1 MFYNDKLAAQ
11 SFPSL
16 SCFVNST
23 RNLPHFVGLLLVFL
37 LSACDK
43 APDNQKDTLDTPQN
57 TPPVIDNMQNDRVEE
72 KDNDN
77 LSFDNLPDTPDTTPP
92 KPPTFY
98 ERLSDAALDRTLQK
112 VRYDP
117 KYVSIPYPMGDVP
130 ANTGVCTDVVI
141 RSYRELGIDLQE
153 HVHEDMR
160 DNFSSYPSK
169 KVWGLKKADSN
180 IDHRRVYNL
189 QVFFERFGES
199 LPITND
205 PRDYQVGD
213 LVTWQ
218 ITPKFPHIGIVVDVA
233 THDPD
238 RKMIVHNIGE
248 GPKIDDILFA
258 FPISGHYR
266 FNKTHAQ
273 QQTQT
278 HIDQM
283 L

>member
-1 MFYNDKLAAQ
+1 MILLPLRKISAFI
-11 SFPSL
+11 PSYRLHTLMVISILGL
-16 SCFVNST
+16 S
-23 RNLPHFVGLLLVFL
+23 
-37 LSACDK
+37 LSACDRK
-43 APDNQKDTLDTPQN
+43 ST
-57 TPPVIDNMQNDRVEE
+57 
-72 KDNDN
+72 
-77 LSFDNLPDTPDTTPP
+77 DTPDTPKEVPPVIENRQGDVAENDDDDSLDIDNLPKEIPP

-98 ERLSDAALDRTLQK
+98 DRLSEAALERTLHE

-141 RSYRELGIDLQE
+141 RSYRQLGIDLQE
-153 HVHEDMR
+153 KVHKDMR
-160 DNFSSYPSK
+160 ENFSEYPSK
-169 KVWGLKKADSN
+169 KIWALKKADSN

-199 LPITND
+199 LPITDD

-266 FNKTHAQ
+266 FNKIHAQ
-273 QQTQT
+273 QQTQKQ
-278 HIDQM
+278 IDQ
-283 L
+283 LL